1 MKDFSQLLIDKKEI
15 IVENWLKKVHED
27 NQIESSCDL
36 SRLAIVNQLEYVLL
50 ALATVICKNQH
61 FWILSR

>member
-27 NQIESSCDL
+27 NQIES
-36 SRLAIVNQLEYVLL
+36 LAIVNHLEYVLL
-50 ALATVICKNQH
+50 ALATVLCKNQH